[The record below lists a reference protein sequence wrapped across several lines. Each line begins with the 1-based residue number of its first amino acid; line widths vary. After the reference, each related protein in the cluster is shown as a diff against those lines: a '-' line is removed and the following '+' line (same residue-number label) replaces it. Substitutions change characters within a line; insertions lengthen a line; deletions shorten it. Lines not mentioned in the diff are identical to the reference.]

1 MTTEVQNRMFSRVQ
15 GPGPGG
21 GGAPSLDTLDWD
33 SSLFDEL
40 SNLVGVDDFF
50 GDGKCDAYETNFDNL
65 DFTIDLMSWNSYPWD
80 GPDQHV
86 TGDIKPEP
94 LSPASSSCSVQSP
107 MSSDSLASSYQYVPE
122 EVDISS
128 SSQMSPVSLY
138 SEAARSPRS
147 PDQPEEK
154 PTITIPLNT
163 GNSST
168 KLRKLAPVVPKPSIQ
183 PKIILV
189 PTSTDISSSS
199 GIAPKTVLFQPLAT
213 LLPKPQPLITIQPT
227 PQAAQQ
233 VLLTPSTVVQL
244 PRPGIVASQ
253 PVLAVNG
260 APAPLSTPPINLL
273 SHAAVPNG
281 KTSPVHPMSQPSI
294 QTTDVGADMNVI
306 RRQQRM
312 IKNRE
317 SAFQSRRKKKE
328 YMQGLEMR
336 LRAAL
341 SENEKLKKENGSLQ
355 KLLEEVVSENQKLKV
370 TAPKRRAVCLMMLA
384 AFLMMNFSPL
394 SILEF
399 NQGPF
404 DVEVSPLRPSSRHL
418 LEFSPGNIEIKDEEL
433 PPQDIRLEH
442 HISSEKALMV
452 VKEDPVIYIPP
463 PPPCRPHVNLTESLR
478 LNQQLRGWVHR
489 HEVER
494 TKSRRTLSTQKTR
507 AVQKSDGKDGTQLVT
522 MQYTETSLKNSVNEL
537 QIYYSSPRSYQEFLE
552 AIRRRGDTFYVVSF
566 RRDHLLLP
574 ATNRNKTSRPKMS
587 IILPSTNVHDNVIN
601 EQEYEVMMQIDCEVM
616 DTRIL
621 HVKSATIPPFLREQR
636 ENQTNTFYNSASS
649 GSEHAHVVSTIT
661 ESPL

>member
-1 MTTEVQNRMFSRVQ
+1 MTTEVQNRMFSGVQ

-21 GGAPSLDTLDWD
+21 GAPTINGLDWD

-40 SNLVGVDDFF
+40 SNLVDVDDLFE
-50 GDGKCDAYETNFDNL
+50 DGECSGYETNFDNL
-65 DFTIDLMSWNSYPWD
+65 DFTMDLMSWNSYPWD
-80 GPDQHV
+80 VPNQQF

-107 MSSDSLASSYQYVPE
+107 LSADSPLSSQFVPE
-122 EVDISS
+122 EIDISS

-138 SEAARSPRS
+138 TEASRSPRS
-147 PDQPEEK
+147 PGQPEEK
-154 PTITIPLNT
+154 PTITIPFST

-189 PTSTDISSSS
+189 PTSTDIQSSS
-199 GIAPKTVLFQPLAT
+199 GIAPKPVLLQPLTT

-227 PQAAQQ
+227 PQAGQQ
-233 VLLTPSTVVQL
+233 VVVTPSGVVQF
-244 PRPGIVASQ
+244 PASGIVASQ
-253 PVLAVNG
+253 PVLTVSG
-260 APAPLSTPPINLL
+260 APSPLSSPSINLL
-273 SHAAVPNG
+273 SHPTAHNG
-281 KTSPVHPMSQPSI
+281 KTSPVKPLSQTSL
-294 QTTDVGADMNVI
+294 QTTECAADMNVI

-370 TAPKRRAVCLMMLA
+370 TAPKRRAVCLMMFA
-384 AFLMMNFSPL
+384 AFLIINFNPL
-394 SILEF
+394 SVLES
-399 NQGPF
+399 NPGPF
-404 DVEVSPLRPSSRHL
+404 DVEVSPVRQSSRHL
-418 LEFSPGNIEIKDEEL
+418 LEFTPDKINVKDKDSSS
-433 PPQDIRLEH
+433 QDIRHEH
-442 HISSEKALMV
+442 HISTEKALMV
-452 VKEDPVIYIPP
+452 VKEEPLIYIPP
-463 PPPCRPHVNLTESLR
+463 APPCRPHVNQTESLR
-478 LNQQLRGWVHR
+478 LNQELRGWVHR

-494 TKSRRTLSTQKTR
+494 TKSRRTLSTQKAR
-507 AVQKSDGKDGTQLVT
+507 AMQKSVGKDGTQLVT
-522 MQYTETSLKNSVNEL
+522 MQFTETSLKNPVNEL
-537 QIYYSSPRSYQEFLE
+537 QVYYSSPRSYQDFLE
-552 AIRRRGDTFYVVSF
+552 AIRRRGDTFYIVSF

-587 IILPSTNVHDNVIN
+587 IILPSTNVNDNVIN
-601 EQEYEVMMQIDCEVM
+601 GQEYEVMMQIDCEVM

-621 HVKSATIPPFLREQR
+621 HVKSATIPPFLREHR
-636 ENQTNTFYNSASS
+636 ENQTSSYYNSAAS
-649 GSEHAHVVSTIT
+649 GPEHANVVSTIS

>member
-1 MTTEVQNRMFSRVQ
+1 MTTEVQSRMLSGVQ

-21 GGAPSLDTLDWD
+21 GASLDGLDWAD
-33 SSLFDEL
+33 SSLFEEL
-40 SNLVGVDDFF
+40 SHLVDVDDLFQ
-50 GDGKCDAYETNFDNL
+50 DGKCCAYETDFDNL
-65 DFTIDLMSWNSYPWD
+65 DFTVDLMSWNSYPWD
-80 GPDQHV
+80 APGQPCSAH
-86 TGDIKPEP
+86 IKPEP

-107 MSSDSLASSYQYVPE
+107 ADSPLSSSQDVPE

-138 SEAARSPRS
+138 SEATRRPRS
-147 PDQPEEK
+147 PDHPEEK
-154 PTITIPLNT
+154 PRISIPLSA
-163 GNSST
+163 GNAST
-168 KLRKLAPVVPKPSIQ
+168 KLRKLAPVVPKPSLH

-189 PTSTDISSSS
+189 PTSADIQSSS
-199 GIAPKTVLFQPLAT
+199 GIAPKTVLLQPLTT
-213 LLPKPQPLITIQPT
+213 LLPKPHPLITIQRT
-227 PQAAQQ
+227 PQAGQQ
-233 VLLTPSTVVQL
+233 VLLTSSTVVQL
-244 PRPGIVASQ
+244 PARGIVASH

-260 APAPLSTPPINLL
+260 AAPPLSAPSISLL
-273 SHAAVPNG
+273 SHGAAQSG
-281 KTSPVHPMSQPSI
+281 TTSPVKPLSQTAIP
-294 QTTDVGADMNVI
+294 TTDCGGDMNVM

-328 YMQGLEMR
+328 YMQGLELR

-355 KLLEEVVSENQKLKV
+355 KLLEEVVSENQTLKV

-384 AFLMMNFSPL
+384 AFLMINFNPL
-394 SILEF
+394 SVLES
-399 NQGPF
+399 NPGPY

-418 LEFSPGNIEIKDEEL
+418 LEFSPGKMDAKDKEIS
-433 PPQDIRLEH
+433 PQDRRPGH
-442 HISSEKALMV
+442 HISTEKALMV
-452 VKEDPVIYIPP
+452 VKEDPVLYIPP
-463 PPPCRPHVNLTESLR
+463 PPPCRPHVNQTESLR
-478 LNQQLRGWVHR
+478 LNQELRGWVHR

-494 TKSRRTLSTQKTR
+494 TKSRRTLSTHKAR
-507 AVQKSDGKDGTQLVT
+507 AVQKSDVKDGTQLVT

-587 IILPSTNVHDNVIN
+587 IILPSTNVNDNVIN

-621 HVKSATIPPFLREQR
+621 HVKSATIPPFLREHR
-636 ENQTNTFYNSASS
+636 ENQTNSFYNSASS
-649 GSEHAHVVSTIT
+649 GSEHAQVVSTIT

>member
-1 MTTEVQNRMFSRVQ
+1 MSTEVQSRTVSGLQ

-21 GGAPSLDTLDWD
+21 GGAPALDGLDWD

-40 SNLVGVDDFF
+40 SNLVDVDDLFQ
-50 GDGKCDAYETNFDNL
+50 DGKCSAYETDFENL
-65 DFTIDLMSWNSYPWD
+65 DFTMDLMSWNSYPWD
-80 GPDQHV
+80 APDQQFS
-86 TGDIKPEP
+86 GDIKPEP
-94 LSPASSSCSVQSP
+94 LSPASSMCSVQSP
-107 MSSDSLASSYQYVPE
+107 VSADSPLSSSQYVPE

-128 SSQMSPVSLY
+128 SSQMSPISLY
-138 SEAARSPRS
+138 SEAAKSPRS

-154 PTITIPLNT
+154 PRITIPLSA
-163 GNSST
+163 GNAST

-189 PTSTDISSSS
+189 PTSTDIQSSS
-199 GIAPKTVLFQPLAT
+199 GIAPKTVLLQPLTT
-213 LLPKPQPLITIQPT
+213 LLPKPQPLITIQRT
-227 PQAAQQ
+227 PQAGQQ
-233 VLLTPSTVVQL
+233 VLLSPSTVVQL
-244 PRPGIVASQ
+244 PARGIVASQ

-260 APAPLSTPPINLL
+260 AAPPLSSPSINLL
-273 SHAAVPNG
+273 SHSAAPSG
-281 KTSPVHPMSQPSI
+281 TTSPIKPLSQTSI
-294 QTTDVGADMNVI
+294 PAMDCGGDINVM

-341 SENEKLKKENGSLQ
+341 SENDRLKKENGSLQ

-384 AFLMMNFSPL
+384 AFLMLNFNPL
-394 SILEF
+394 SILES
-399 NQGPF
+399 NPGPY

-418 LEFSPGNIEIKDEEL
+418 LEFSPGQMDVKDKEISQ
-433 PPQDIRLEH
+433 QDIRLEH
-442 HISSEKALMV
+442 HISTEKALMV

-463 PPPCRPHVNLTESLR
+463 PAPCRPHVNQTESLR
-478 LNQQLRGWVHR
+478 LNQELRGWVHR

-494 TKSRRTLSTQKTR
+494 TKSRRTPSTLKGKT
-507 AVQKSDGKDGTQLVT
+507 VQKPDRKDGTQLVT

-587 IILPSTNVHDNVIN
+587 IILPSTNVNDNVIN

-621 HVKSATIPPFLREQR
+621 HVKSTTIPPFLREHR
-636 ENQTNTFYNSASS
+636 ENQTNSFYNSAS
-649 GSEHAHVVSTIT
+649 GPDHARVVSTIT